1 MNNEAMNHI
10 SRRHFLRGLG
20 TGAAGVALAAR
31 AAQGDAAAATE
42 RPPNFVVIFI
52 DDLGYQDLGCFGAPL
67 IKTPCLDKMA
77 AEGAKFTSFY
87 AQTVCSPSRA
97 ALMTGCY
104 PNRVGFP
111 RVLFPQ
117 DKIGISAD
125 EVLLP
130 QLLKTRGY
138 ATACI
143 GKWHLGCLPPFL
155 PTRHGFDYYYGLP
168 YSNDMEVTKRG
179 DPPLPLMRNEEII
192 EQPADQNLLTQR
204 YTQEATRFIREHK
217 DGPFFLYLPHS
228 MVHVPLHVSDA
239 FRGKS
244 AQGLYG
250 DAVEEIDWSV
260 GEVLKTIGEC
270 GIDGN
275 TLVLFTSDNGPWLVK
290 KEDGGAALPF
300 RDGKGTTYEG
310 GLREPTILRWPGRI
324 PAGTTCP
331 QMAATMDL
339 LPTFAALAGAQAPTD
354 RVIDGFDIRELLWH
368 PDTAPSPRNTMFY
381 YRNEELQA
389 LREGKWKLHLALK
402 SRPDVELYDL
412 EADVGE
418 SKNVAA
424 EHPEV
429 VKHLTELADKVRAD
443 LGDSNTGVKGAGC
456 RPVGKAE

>member
-1 MNNEAMNHI
+1 MSNGENGI
-10 SRRHFLRGLG
+10 SRRRFLRGLG
-20 TGAAGVALAAR
+20 ADAAGAALASCAMRGEAR
-31 AAQGDAAAATE
+31 AE
-42 RPPNFVVIFI
+42 EVRPPNFVIIFI

-97 ALMTGCY
+97 ALLTGCY

-130 QLLKTRGY
+130 QMLKSRGY

-143 GKWHLGCLPPFL
+143 GKWHLGHLPPFL
-155 PTRHGFDYYYGLP
+155 PTRHGFDYFYGLP
-168 YSNDMEVTKRG
+168 YSNDMQVIKRG
-179 DPPLPLMRNEEII
+179 DPPLPLMRNETII
-192 EQPADQNLLTQR
+192 EQPADQNTLTQR
-204 YTQEATRFIREHK
+204 YTQEATAFIREHK
-217 DGPFFLYLPHS
+217 DQPFFLYLPHT

-250 DAVEEIDWSV
+250 DAVQELDWSA
-260 GEVLKTIGEC
+260 GEVLRTIREC
-270 GIDGN
+270 GIDEN
-275 TLVLFTSDNGPWLVK
+275 TLVLFTSDNGPWLTQH
-290 KEDGGAALPF
+290 ENGGAALPF

-310 GLREPTILRWPGRI
+310 GLREPTIMRWPGHI

-331 QMAATMDL
+331 QMASTMDL
-339 LPTFAALAGAQAPTD
+339 LPTFAALAGAKAPTD
-354 RVIDGFDIRELLWH
+354 RIIDGKDIGELLRH
-368 PDTAPSPRNTMFY
+368 PDTATSPRNTMFY

-389 LREGKWKLHLALK
+389 VREGRWKLHLALEK
-402 SRPDVELYDL
+402 RPEVELYDL
-412 EADVGE
+412 EADIGE

-424 EHPEV
+424 AHPDV
-429 VKHLTELADKVRAD
+429 VKRLTELADQCRAD
-443 LGDSNTGVKGAGC
+443 LGDSNTGKKGAGR
-456 RPVGKAE
+456 RPAGKAE

>member
-1 MNNEAMNHI
+1 MSKDKNSI
-10 SRRHFLRGLG
+10 SRRRFLRGLG
-20 TGAAGVALAAR
+20 AGAAGMAMVPCAPR
-31 AAQGDAAAATE
+31 AEADAE
-42 RPPNFVVIFI
+42 SKRPPNFVVILI
-52 DDLGYQDLGCFGAPL
+52 DDLGYQDLGCFGASL
-67 IKTPCLDKMA
+67 IKTPCLDQMA

-97 ALMTGCY
+97 ALLTGCY

-125 EVLLP
+125 ETLLP
-130 QLLKTRGY
+130 QVLKTRGY
-138 ATACI
+138 VTACI
-143 GKWHLGCLPPFL
+143 GKWHLGHLPPFL
-155 PTRHGFDYYYGLP
+155 PTRHGFDYFYGLP

-192 EQPADQNLLTQR
+192 EQPAVQDTLTQR
-204 YTQEATRFIREHK
+204 YTQEATAFIREHK
-217 DGPFFLYLPHS
+217 DQPFFLYLPHT

-250 DAVEEIDWSV
+250 DAVQEIDWSV
-260 GEVLKTIGEC
+260 GEVLKTLKESGL
-270 GIDGN
+270 DDN
-275 TLVLFTSDNGPWLVK
+275 TLVLFTSDNGPWLTQH
-290 KEDGGAALPF
+290 ENGGAARPF

-339 LPTFAALAGAQAPTD
+339 LPTFATLAGAEKPKD
-354 RVIDGFDIRELLWH
+354 RVIDGYDIRALLWH
-368 PDTAPSPRNTMFY
+368 PDTAQSPRNTMFY

-389 LREGKWKLHLALK
+389 VREGKWKLHLALQK
-402 SRPDVELYDL
+402 RPDVELYDL
-412 EADVGE
+412 DADIGE

-424 EHPEV
+424 EHPDI
-429 VKHLTELADKVRAD
+429 VKHLNALADQVRAD
-443 LGDSNTGVKGAGC
+443 LGDSNTGTKGAGC
-456 RPVGKAE
+456 RPAGKIE